1 MRISRPAPAQTAA
14 TARYRRKGR
23 DTNSDVVQTF
33 GQVSSGGNRDALRR
47 MEGRQAS
54 GRSPVDPPEPAVDS
68 RHRKLDFVGGV
79 SAVGS
84 ASRAGS
90 SHRRSRAAGEVELSE
105 PPTSDALP
113 ASAPASL
120 VDASRPRA
128 FARSRMAPSVRRRRS
143 SPQPQEGADALAPPP
158 NELSPNNRFDDM
170 PFTSCERIWG
180 GMKARISVV
189 HRRVGPRSGYAIQT
203 RPQGASG
210 GEGGALACTYRI
222 FVGNR
227 G

>member
-1 MRISRPAPAQTAA
+1 MRISRPVPAQTAA

-54 GRSPVDPPEPAVDS
+54 GRSPVDPLEPAVDS

-90 SHRRSRAAGEVELSE
+90 SHRRSRAAGEVGLSE
-105 PPTSDALP
+105 PPTLVNIGTSFARQRSRATSFRSIADGPQRSTATIVPP
-113 ASAPASL
+113 ASGRSGRTSTSPQ
-120 VDASRPRA
+120 RA
-128 FARSRMAPSVRRRRS
+128 VAEQQVRRHAPHQLRAHLGRD
-143 SPQPQEGADALAPPP
+143 EGAD
-158 NELSPNNRFDDM
+158 
-170 PFTSCERIWG
+170 
-180 GMKARISVV
+180 
-189 HRRVGPRSGYAIQT
+189 
-203 RPQGASG
+203 
-210 GEGGALACTYRI
+210 
-222 FVGNR
+222 
-227 G
+227 